1 MEAYFDNSATTK
13 PSKEVVETM
22 LKALTIHYGNPSSL
36 HRKGVEVEK
45 LIKASRRQ
53 VAKALGVKDEEI
65 IFTSGGTESNNAAI
79 LGTIAAQHR
88 RGNKIITSSI
98 EHPSVLNVF
107 KYLETKGYSVV
118 YLDVD
123 RKGKIDLHQLE
134 QEVDENT
141 ILLSIMHVNNEVGTI
156 QPIEKIRQIL
166 NNSKNKIILHVDAVQ
181 SFGKLKMNPS
191 KLGIDLLSI
200 SGHKIHGPKGIGA
213 LYIRKDLKFTPIIYG
228 GGQEIGIRPG
238 TENVPGILGL
248 GIASAAIEKEIDDG
262 IQKMVQVKE
271 RLKAGILSEI
281 KDAIFNGCQ
290 GDESAPH
297 ILSISFPGIR
307 GEVLLHMLEQ
317 DEIYVSTGSACS
329 SKKSSQSHV
338 LKAMGLSEE
347 EIEGAIR
354 FSFSYQNT
362 IEEVDYVLNQLKKH
376 IYDLKKIMMK
386 R

>member
-22 LKALTIHYGNPSSL
+22 LDALTIHYANPSSL

-53 VAKALGVKDEEI
+53 VAKALGVKDGEI

-79 LGTIAAQHR
+79 LGIIAVQSR
-88 RGNKIITSSI
+88 KGNKIITSSI
-98 EHPSVLNVF
+98 EHPSVLNIF
-107 KYLETKGYSVV
+107 KSLEMKGYDVV

-123 RKGKIDLHQLE
+123 RKGKINLLQLE
-134 QEVDENT
+134 QEIDENT
-141 ILLSIMHVNNEVGTI
+141 ILLSIMHVNNEVGTV
-156 QPIEKIRQIL
+156 QPIEEIRQIL
-166 NNSKNKIILHVDAVQ
+166 NHSKNKTIFHVDAVQ
-181 SFGKLKMNPS
+181 SFGKLKLNPG

-213 LYIRKDLKFTPIIYG
+213 LYIRKDLKVMPITYG

-248 GIASAAIEKEIDDG
+248 GTAAAAVENNIDDA
-262 IQKMVQVKE
+262 IKKMILIKE
-271 RLKAGILSEI
+271 RLKEGILSEI
-281 KDAIFNGCQ
+281 KDVTVNGCQ
-290 GDESAPH
+290 GDECAPH
-297 ILSISFPGIR
+297 ILNISFHGIR

-317 DEIYVSTGSACS
+317 DQIYVSTGSACS

-338 LKAMGLSEE
+338 LQAMGLSEE

-362 IEEVDYVLNQLKKH
+362 MEEVDYVLNQLKRH
-376 IYDLKKIMMK
+376 VYDLRKIMK